1 MRPSWKWSSCGKM
14 GNCKF
19 FILIFGLLLVY
30 PAYGKNLGT
39 FGVTYPIVEPDLVE
53 EIKASIDYEKLAK
66 VMEENRQNYKAK
78 DIYALPTAGRDRTFF
93 VDMTYTLDHDI
104 LGENGE
110 IMYQRGLTWNPLD
123 YVSLP
128 GGLVVIN
135 SEDVKQVEWF
145 VKSPYNKNRQIKLL
159 ISAGLAAPLIKQ
171 LNRPV
176 FYLTKTIADRLQLA
190 AVPCVI
196 TQNGKKMM
204 VQEIKIDGS
213 IYK

>member
-1 MRPSWKWSSCGKM
+1 M

-19 FILIFGLLLVY
+19 YILMLTLGLLLVF

-39 FGVTYPIVEPDLVE
+39 IGMTYPIVESDLVE

-66 VMEENRQNYKAK
+66 VMEEHRQSYKAK
-78 DIYALPTAGRDRTFF
+78 DIYALPTVKRDRTFF

-104 LGENGE
+104 ANENGE
-110 IMYQRGLTWNPLD
+110 IMYQRGFTWNPLD

-128 GGLVVIN
+128 SGLVVIN
-135 SEDVKQVEWF
+135 SEDRKQVEWF
-145 VKSPYNKNRQIKLL
+145 EKSPYNRNRQIKLL
-159 ISAGLAAPLIKQ
+159 ISAGFAAPLIKQ
-171 LNRPV
+171 LDRPV

-190 AVPCVI
+190 AAPCVI

-204 VQEIKIDGS
+204 VQEIKIDE
-213 IYK
+213 

>member
-1 MRPSWKWSSCGKM
+1 M

-19 FILIFGLLLVY
+19 FILIIGLLSASL
-30 PAYGKNLGT
+30 AYGKNLGT
-39 FGVTYPIVEPDLVE
+39 VGMTYPIVEPDLVE
-53 EIKASIDYEKLAK
+53 EIKASIDYEKMAK

-78 DIYALPTAGRDRTFF
+78 DIHALPAAGRDRTFF

-128 GGLVVIN
+128 DGLVVIN

-145 VKSPYNKNRQIKLL
+145 VKSPYNKNRQQKLL

-213 IYK
+213 MYK

>member
-1 MRPSWKWSSCGKM
+1 MD
-14 GNCKF
+14 NCKF
-19 FILIFGLLLVY
+19 YILILIVGLLPASL
-30 PAYGKNLGT
+30 AYGKNLGT
-39 FGVTYPIVEPDLVE
+39 IGMTYPIVEPDLVE

-66 VMEENRQNYKAK
+66 VMEEHRQNYQAK
-78 DIYALPTAGRDRTFF
+78 DIYALPTVKRDRTFF

-104 LGENGE
+104 ANENGE

-135 SEDVKQVEWF
+135 SEDAKQVEWF
-145 VKSPYNKNRQIKLL
+145 EKSPYNKNRQIKLL
-159 ISAGLAAPLIKQ
+159 ISAGFAAPLIKQ
-171 LNRPV
+171 LDRPV

-190 AVPCVI
+190 AAPCVI

-204 VQEIKIDGS
+204 VQEIKIDE
-213 IYK
+213 

>member
-1 MRPSWKWSSCGKM
+1 M
-14 GNCKF
+14 GNCKSF
-19 FILIFGLLLVY
+19 ILIFIFILIFGLLPVY
-30 PAYGKNLGT
+30 PGYGKNFGT
-39 FGVTYPIVEPDLVE
+39 IGMTYTIVEPDLVE
-53 EIKASIDYEKLAK
+53 EIKASIDDEKLAK
-66 VMEENRQNYKAK
+66 VMEENRQNYQAK
-78 DIYALPTAGRDRTFF
+78 DIYALPAAGRDRTFF

-104 LGENGE
+104 TGENGE

-145 VKSPYNKNRQIKLL
+145 QKSPYNKNRQQKLL
-159 ISAGLAAPLIKQ
+159 ISAGFAAPLIKQ

-196 TQNGKKMM
+196 SQNGKKMM

>member
-1 MRPSWKWSSCGKM
+1 MA
-14 GNCKF
+14 NCKF
-19 FILIFGLLLVY
+19 FVFIVIFGLLPVC
-30 PAYGKNLGT
+30 PACGKNLGT
-39 FGVTYPIVEPDLVE
+39 IGMTYPIVEPDLVE
-53 EIKASIDYEKLAK
+53 EIKASIDYEKMAK
-66 VMEENRQNYKAK
+66 AMEENRQNYKAK
-78 DIYALPTAGRDRTFF
+78 DIHALPAAGRDRTFF

-135 SEDVKQVEWF
+135 SEDRKQVEWF
-145 VKSPYNKNRQIKLL
+145 LKSPYNKNRQQKLL

-196 TQNGKKMM
+196 SQNGKKMM

>member
-1 MRPSWKWSSCGKM
+1 MD
-14 GNCKF
+14 NCKF
-19 FILIFGLLLVY
+19 FILILIVGLL
-30 PAYGKNLGT
+30 PASPAFGKSFGT
-39 FGVTYPIVEPDLVE
+39 IGMTYPIVEPDLVE

-66 VMEENRQNYKAK
+66 VMEEHRQNYQAK
-78 DIYALPTAGRDRTFF
+78 DIYALPTVKRDRTFF

-104 LGENGE
+104 ANENGE

-135 SEDVKQVEWF
+135 SEDGKQVEWF
-145 VKSPYNKNRQIKLL
+145 EKSPYNQNRQIKLL
-159 ISAGLAAPLIKQ
+159 ISAGFAAPLIKQ
-171 LNRPV
+171 LDRPV

-190 AVPCVI
+190 AAPCVI

-204 VQEIKIDGS
+204 VQEIKIDEE
-213 IYK
+213 IDK

>member
-1 MRPSWKWSSCGKM
+1 M
-14 GNCKF
+14 GNCKL
-19 FILIFGLLLVY
+19 FILIIGLLSASL
-30 PAYGKNLGT
+30 AYGKNLGT
-39 FGVTYPIVEPDLVE
+39 IGMTYPIVEPDLVE

-78 DIYALPTAGRDRTFF
+78 DIHALPAAGRDRTFF
-93 VDMTYTLDHDI
+93 VDMTYTLDNDI

-135 SEDVKQVEWF
+135 SEDARQVEWF
-145 VKSPYNKNRQIKLL
+145 VKSPYNKNRQQKLL

-171 LNRPV
+171 LKRPV

-196 TQNGKKMM
+196 SQNGKKMM

>member
-1 MRPSWKWSSCGKM
+1 M
-14 GNCKF
+14 GNCKLF
-19 FILIFGLLLVY
+19 IFILIFGLLPVS
-30 PAYGKNLGT
+30 PVYGKNLGSI
-39 FGVTYPIVEPDLVE
+39 GMTYPIVEPDLVK
-53 EIKASIDYEKLAK
+53 EIKAGIDSEKLAK
-66 VMEENRQNYKAK
+66 VMEEKRQNYKAK
-78 DIYALPTAGRDRTFF
+78 DLYALPTASRDRTFF

-104 LGENGE
+104 PGENGE

-123 YVSLP
+123 YVSLQD
-128 GGLVVIN
+128 GLVVIN

-145 VKSPYNKNRQIKLL
+145 LKSPYNQNRQLKLL
-159 ISAGLAAPLIKQ
+159 ISAGFAAPLIKQ

-196 TQNGKKMM
+196 TQNGKNMM

>member
-1 MRPSWKWSSCGKM
+1 MA
-14 GNCKF
+14 NCKF
-19 FILIFGLLLVY
+19 FIFIVIFGLLPVY
-30 PAYGKNLGT
+30 PACGKNLGT
-39 FGVTYPIVEPDLVE
+39 IGMTYPIVEPDLVE
-53 EIKASIDYEKLAK
+53 EIKASIDYEKMAK
-66 VMEENRQNYKAK
+66 AMAENRQNYKAK
-78 DIYALPTAGRDRTFF
+78 DIHALPAAGRDRTFF

-128 GGLVVIN
+128 YGLVVIN
-135 SEDVKQVEWF
+135 SEDRKQVEWF
-145 VKSPYNKNRQIKLL
+145 VKSPYNKNRQQKLL
-159 ISAGLAAPLIKQ
+159 ITAGLAAPLIKQ

-196 TQNGKKMM
+196 SQNGKKMM

-213 IYK
+213 IYQ

>member
-1 MRPSWKWSSCGKM
+1 MD
-14 GNCKF
+14 NCKVF
-19 FILIFGLLLVY
+19 IFILVFGLL
-30 PAYGKNLGT
+30 PASFASGKNLGAI
-39 FGVTYPIVEPDLVE
+39 GRTYPIVEPDLVE
-53 EIKASIDYEKLAK
+53 EIKASIDYEKMAK
-66 VMEENRQNYKAK
+66 AMEENWQNYKAK
-78 DIYALPTAGRDRTFF
+78 DIHALPAAGRDRTFF

-104 LGENGE
+104 LGQNGE

-135 SEDVKQVEWF
+135 SEDARQVEWF
-145 VKSPYNKNRQIKLL
+145 LKSPYNKNRQQKLL

-213 IYK
+213 IYQ

>member
-1 MRPSWKWSSCGKM
+1 M

-19 FILIFGLLLVY
+19 FIFIVIFGLLSASL
-30 PAYGKNLGT
+30 AYGKNLGT
-39 FGVTYPIVEPDLVE
+39 VGMTYPIVEPDLVE
-53 EIKASIDYEKLAK
+53 EIKASIDYGKMAK
-66 VMEENRQNYKAK
+66 AMEENRQNYTAK
-78 DIYALPTAGRDRTFF
+78 DIHALPAAGRDRTFF

-104 LGENGE
+104 PGENGE

-135 SEDVKQVEWF
+135 GEDRKQVEWF
-145 VKSPYNKNRQIKLL
+145 LKSPYNKNRQQKLL

>member
-1 MRPSWKWSSCGKM
+1 MD
-14 GNCKF
+14 NCKF
-19 FILIFGLLLVY
+19 YILILIFGLLPAS

-39 FGVTYPIVEPDLVE
+39 IGMTYPIVEPDLVE

-66 VMEENRQNYKAK
+66 VMEEHRQNYQAK
-78 DIYALPTAGRDRTFF
+78 DIYALPTVKRDRTFF

-104 LGENGE
+104 ANENGE
-110 IMYQRGLTWNPLD
+110 IMYPRGLTWNPLD

-135 SEDVKQVEWF
+135 SEDRKQVEWF
-145 VKSPYNKNRQIKLL
+145 LKSPYNKNRQIKLL
-159 ISAGLAAPLIKQ
+159 ISAGFAAPLIKQ
-171 LNRPV
+171 LDRPV

-190 AVPCVI
+190 AAPCVI

-204 VQEIKIDGS
+204 VQEIKIDE
-213 IYK
+213 